1 MKYFTLK
8 ELTRSDTA
16 TKNKI
21 DNTPTDNAVKNLTA
35 LVDKVLDP
43 LREMYGKPIYI
54 SSGYRCPR
62 LNKAVGGVAGS
73 QHKTGQAADIQQVKK
88 IIQDGEEVT
97 VVDHEANRRVF
108 KLIEENFD
116 FDQLLWENGGRWIH
130 VSYRADGKNRRQVKR
145 LWKK

>member
-1 MKYFTLK
+1 MKYFTLN

-16 TKNKI
+16 SRMKI
-21 DNTPTDNAVKNLTA
+21 DNTPTAEAVKNLTA
-35 LVDKVLDP
+35 LVDNVLDP

-54 SSGYRCPR
+54 SSGYRCQR

-73 QHKTGQAADIQQVKK
+73 QHKTGQAADINQRSR
-88 IIQDGEEVT
+88 EEN
-97 VVDHEANRRVF
+97 ARIF

-116 FDQLLWENGGRWIH
+116 FDQLLWENGGQWVH
-130 VSYRADGKNRRQVKR
+130 VSFRADGKNRRQVKR

>member
-16 TKNKI
+16 SRMKI
-21 DNTPTDNAVKNLTA
+21 GNTPTAEAVKNLTA
-35 LVDKVLDP
+35 LVDNVLDP

-88 IIQDGEEVT
+88 IMRNGEEVT

-130 VSYRADGKNRRQVKR
+130 VSYRADGKNRRQVKH

>member
-1 MKYFTLK
+1 MKYFTLN

-21 DNTPTDNAVKNLTA
+21 DNTPTAEAVKNLTV

-54 SSGYRCPR
+54 SSGYRCPA
-62 LNKAVGGVAGS
+62 LNKAVGGVPGS
-73 QHKTGQAADIQQVKK
+73 QHKTGQAADINQRRR
-88 IIQDGEEVT
+88 EEN
-97 VVDHEANRRVF
+97 ARVF
-108 KLIEENFD
+108 KLIEENLD
-116 FDQLLWENGGRWIH
+116 FDQLLWENGGQWVH

>member
-21 DNTPTDNAVKNLTA
+21 DNTPTDDAVKNLTA
-35 LVDKVLDP
+35 LVDNVLDP

-54 SSGYRCPR
+54 SSGCPR

-73 QHKTGQAADIQQVKK
+73 QHKTGQAADINQRSR
-88 IIQDGEEVT
+88 EEN
-97 VVDHEANRRVF
+97 ARIF
-108 KLIEENFD
+108 KLIEENLD
-116 FDQLLWENGGRWIH
+116 FDQLLWENGGQWVH
-130 VSYRADGKNRRQVKR
+130 VSFRADGKNRRQVKR